1 MWTDSGRGVN
11 VLDFTYSNDGFLPY
25 DSFDY
30 IFNERE
36 MPEFGK
42 VASPYLK
49 PLSTWKFYLANGQ
62 TEIPFGVE
70 NTSFDDS
77 DWPLVN
83 CPSTWQTE
91 GFGLPQNLIYD
102 YPVRLAENAAR
113 KEETISDKYILKSI
127 GDEDD
132 EVGIY
137 RTTVVFKPEDIDRA
151 LYLEAS
157 GISGSFK
164 IFINDK
170 FLCNSHALFTRKR
183 ILISGLVKAGV
194 NQITIMVNRY
204 DRDDDGHIILD
215 MMNFG
220 FSGIFRPIMIVEDSL
235 LELSNLHIKL
245 EYVPSA
251 YISEVA
257 KMDALAVRET
267 VSRVPHGD
275 FMIKV
280 DFSMR
285 NHTNYMIP
293 YSVRISLL
301 EARAE
306 YDPYKLPFVNIKG
319 QSKPVVGVV
328 DALKE
333 TRDST
338 DFIALDVAQWSD
350 CTPVQYDI
358 VFEVMDSEGK
368 VICAKKKR
376 FGFRTTEIVQ
386 DKLNVNDRRVNL
398 MLVKYYEFDPQGGI
412 AVPQDRMRQDIILMK
427 RAGING
433 VIADGMPLSDEFLNL
448 CDQYGM
454 YVIATAADFYMRD
467 YVEACMNHPSVVMW
481 GFQKYNFNPETARR
495 VKNECM
501 LIDDTRPWYCEV
513 LGPVISKGKKV
524 RSQGKITDMKP
535 MPSDAGAVFGP
546 WEDLCLDRKKIFSL
560 NRTGRN
566 LFETIPGRTRF
577 TDDDTLYKWIHHADL
592 VGGKQK
598 ENSCIGQGIVDAER
612 NPHPIYLDI
621 KKQCQTIAIFAS
633 AGDPA
638 NLTMRNSNQFG
649 YTEELDLEWKVL
661 LGGRA
666 IMSGR
671 GVIPEIEPFGSRTL
685 RFPFS
690 TEVFTTPGWAQGKAE
705 FIEMYMNALSK
716 ELVFDITLKLH
727 NDTYYAKAGYEVAF
741 YQDVLTDNIA
751 SPVGKIDTSK
761 SGLGSGEKPKVDET
775 RQLGAGNVPDTGI
788 DSDVALPGSLEDQA
802 LLTEDDGGRVER
814 IENGDQLAK
823 LGDNIIDA
831 DAPVEETIS
840 SVITKNTVSTVSHG
854 LFVGKGNLRI
864 GFSRDPGSLESLEIA
879 GYNFLKGPL
888 APSFYRCPSNI
899 DRTDRSFILARTV
912 FSKESDYE
920 QIQNSIKYIGSE
932 YSTRDGEFTMI
943 SRYKSFA
950 MHGEVILFYEVPQAD
965 TLRVTLEFKPKYDM
979 VRYGIRFPIVRNDC
993 VCSWYGR
1000 GPGESYVDRK
1010 NAARLGVYSAGA
1022 GKIYHPYAR
1031 PAENSSHTDTQI
1043 VKITNGDGDAIEIRR
1058 IGNNPKFDFTVLPYT
1073 PEQMNEFLH
1082 EEQLMHNDFCEF
1094 FCDFASKEIE
1104 RTQDNITSQPV
1115 KKDVKYRETFE
1126 LKLVPRQGLVEET

>member
-1 MWTDSGRGVN
+1 ME
-11 VLDFTYSNDGFLPY
+11 FTYSNDGFLPY
-25 DSFDY
+25 ESFDF
-30 IFNERE
+30 IFNERQ

-49 PLSTWKFYLANGQ
+49 PLTTWKFYLANGQ
-62 TEIPFGVE
+62 SEVPFGVM

-77 DWPLVN
+77 DWALVN

-102 YPVRLAENAAR
+102 YPIRLAENAAR
-113 KEETISDKYILKSI
+113 KEETISDKYVLKST
-127 GDEDD
+127 GNDDD

-137 RTTVVFKPEDIDRA
+137 RTTVVFKPEEIERA
-151 LYLEAS
+151 LYLETS
-157 GISGSFK
+157 GICGSFK
-164 IFINDK
+164 VFINDK
-170 FLCNSHALFTRKR
+170 LLCNSHAILTRKR
-183 ILISGLVKAGV
+183 LLISGLVKAGV
-194 NQITIMVNRY
+194 NQITIIVNRY
-204 DRDDDGHIILD
+204 DRDDEGHIILD

-280 DFSMR
+280 DFAMR

-319 QSKPVVGVV
+319 QSEPVVGVV

-333 TRDST
+333 TRAST
-338 DFIALDVAQWSD
+338 DFVALDVAQWSD

-358 VFEVMDSEGK
+358 IFEVMDSEGK

-454 YVIATAADFYMRD
+454 YVIATSADFYMRD

-481 GFQKYNFNPETARR
+481 GIQKYNYNDEAAQR
-495 VKNECM
+495 VKNECV

-513 LGPVISKGKKV
+513 TRAEKTGAKKM
-524 RSQGKITDMKP
+524 RPQGKISDIKP
-535 MPSDAGAVFGP
+535 LPSDAGAVFGP

-566 LFETIPGRTRF
+566 LFESIPGRTRF

-649 YTEELDLEWKVL
+649 YTEELDLEWKIL

-727 NDTYYAKAGYEVAF
+727 KDTYYAKAGYEVAF

-751 SPVGKIDTSK
+751 SPVGRIKESTGLGDGTK
-761 SGLGSGEKPKVDET
+761 PQADPAMQLGSGMD
-775 RQLGAGNVPDTGI
+775 PDAYS
-788 DSDVALPGSLEDQA
+788 DSEPALPGTIEDQS
-802 LLTEDDGGRVER
+802 LLTEEDGGRIER
-814 IENGDQLAK
+814 IEQSELAK
-823 LGDNIIDA
+823 ITAELDDGA
-831 DAPVEETIS
+831 APVEETIS
-840 SVITKNTVSTVSHG
+840 SVITKNTVSTVPHG
-854 LFVGKGNLRI
+854 LYVGKGNLRI
-864 GFSRDPGSLESLEIA
+864 GFSRDPGSVESLEIA
-879 GYNFLKGPL
+879 GYNFLKGPI

-920 QIQNSIKYIGSE
+920 QIQNSIKFIGSE
-932 YSTRDGEFTMI
+932 YSSRDGEFTMI

-950 MHGEVILFYEVPQAD
+950 MHGEVIVFYEVPRAD
-965 TLRVTLEFKPKYDM
+965 ILRVTLEFKPKYDM
-979 VRYGIRFPIVRNDC
+979 VRYGIRFPIVRDDC

-1058 IGNNPKFDFTVLPYT
+1058 IGHNPKFDFTVLPYT

-1082 EEQLMHNDFCEF
+1082 EEQLMNNDFCEF

-1104 RTQDNITSQPV
+1104 RTQDNITTQPV
-1115 KKDVKYRETFE
+1115 KKDIKYRETFE
-1126 LKLVPRQGLVEET
+1126 LKLVPSQGVIEET

>member
-1 MWTDSGRGVN
+1 
-11 VLDFTYSNDGFLPY
+11 
-25 DSFDY
+25 
-30 IFNERE
+30 

-42 VASPYLK
+42 VASPYMK
-49 PLSTWKFYLANGQ
+49 PLKTWKFYLANGQ
-62 TEIPFGVE
+62 SEVPFGVM
-70 NTSFDDS
+70 NSSFDDS
-77 DWPLVN
+77 DWPLIN

-102 YPVRLAENAAR
+102 YPERVAQDVAR
-113 KEETISDKYILKSI
+113 KEETISDKYVLKSV
-127 GDEDD
+127 GYDDD

-151 LYLEAS
+151 LYLETS
-157 GISGSFK
+157 GICGSFK
-164 IFINDK
+164 VFVNDK
-170 FLCNSHALFTRKR
+170 LLCSSHAVFTRKR
-183 ILISGLVKAGV
+183 LLISGLVRAGV
-194 NQITIMVNRY
+194 NQITIIVNRY

-220 FSGIFRPIMIVEDSL
+220 FSGLFRPIMIVEDSL
-235 LELSNLHIKL
+235 LELSNLHIQL

-257 KMDALAVRET
+257 KMDALATRSS

-280 DFSMR
+280 DFCLR

-319 QSKPVVGVV
+319 QSEPVVGVV

-333 TRDST
+333 TRANT
-338 DFIALDVAQWSD
+338 DFVALNVAQWSD

-386 DKLNVNDRRVNL
+386 DKLNINDRRVNL
-398 MLVKYYEFDPQGGI
+398 NLVKYYEFDPQNGI
-412 AVPQDRMRQDIILMK
+412 AVSLDRMRQDIILMK

-433 VIADGMPLSDEFLNL
+433 VIADGMPLSDDFLNL

-454 YVIATAADFYMRD
+454 YVIATSSVLYMRD
-467 YVEACMNHPSVVMW
+467 YVESAMNHPSVVMW
-481 GFQKYNFNPETARR
+481 GFQKYNFNYELAHRIKR
-495 VKNECM
+495 ECTM
-501 LIDDTRPWYCEV
+501 IDDTRRWYCEAQIASAANKKAKS
-513 LGPVISKGKKV
+513 LERIS
-524 RSQGKITDMKP
+524 DMKP
-535 MPSDAGAVFGP
+535 LPSEAGAVFGP
-546 WEDLCLDRKKIFSL
+546 WEDLCLDRKKIFDL

-577 TDDDTLYKWIHHADL
+577 TDDETPYKWIHHADL

-621 KKQCQTIAIFAS
+621 KKQCQSVVIFAA

-638 NLTMRNSNQFG
+638 TLTMRNSNQFG
-649 YTEELDLEWKVL
+649 YTSELDLEWKIL

-671 GVIPEIEPFGSRTL
+671 GVIPEIEPLGSRTL
-685 RFPFS
+685 KFPFA
-690 TEVFTTPGWAQGKAE
+690 TDVFTTPGWAQGKAE
-705 FIEMYMNALSK
+705 FVEMYMNALSK
-716 ELVFDITLKLH
+716 EVVFDITLKLH

-751 SPVGKIDTSK
+751 SPVGDMPSDSLGLGDGEKPEAK
-761 SGLGSGEKPKVDET
+761 APMQLGSGMKDPENT
-775 RQLGAGNVPDTGI
+775 LMDTGV
-788 DSDVALPGSLEDQA
+788 DSDQA
-802 LLTEDDGGRVER
+802 LLTEDDNGRVER
-814 IENGDQLAK
+814 MSESSGLAGYEK
-823 LGDNIIDA
+823 GFDD
-831 DAPVEETIS
+831 DSAPLDEKITD
-840 SVITKNTVSTVSHG
+840 VITHNAVYTVPHG
-854 LFVGKGNLRI
+854 LYVGKGDLKI
-864 GFSRDPGSLESLEIA
+864 GFGRNPGSLESLEIA

-888 APSFYRCPSNI
+888 VPSFYRCPSNI

-920 QIQNSIKYIGSE
+920 HIQESIRYIGSE
-932 YSTRDGEFTMI
+932 YGSRDGEFTMI

-950 MHGEVILFYEVPQAD
+950 MHGEVILFYEVPRAD
-965 TLRVTLEFKPKYDM
+965 TVRVTLEFKPKYDM
-979 VRYGIRFPIVRNDC
+979 VRYGIRFPIVRDDC

-1031 PAENSSHTDTQI
+1031 PAENSSHTDTQV
-1043 VKITNGDGDAIEIRR
+1043 VKLTNGDGDSIEIRR
-1058 IGNNPKFDFTVLPYT
+1058 IGYNPKFDFTVLPYT

-1082 EEQLMHNDFCEF
+1082 EEQLMNNDFCEF

-1104 RTQDNITSQPV
+1104 RTKDNITSQPV
-1115 KKDVKYRETFE
+1115 KKDVKYKETFE
-1126 LKLVPRQGLVEET
+1126 IRLVPGANYVGEA

>member
-1 MWTDSGRGVN
+1 ME
-11 VLDFTYSNDGFLPY
+11 FTYSNDGFLPY
-25 DSFDY
+25 SSFDY
-30 IFNERE
+30 IFGERE

-42 VASPYLK
+42 VASPYMK
-49 PLSTWKFYLANGQ
+49 PLKTWKFYLANGQ
-62 TEIPFGVE
+62 SEVPFGVM
-70 NTSFDDS
+70 NSSFDDS
-77 DWPLVN
+77 DWPLIN

-102 YPVRLAENAAR
+102 YPERVAQDVAR
-113 KEETISDKYILKSI
+113 KEETISDKYVLKSV
-127 GDEDD
+127 GYDDD

-151 LYLEAS
+151 LYLETS
-157 GISGSFK
+157 GICGSFK
-164 IFINDK
+164 VFVNDK
-170 FLCNSHALFTRKR
+170 LLCSSHAVFTRKR
-183 ILISGLVKAGV
+183 LLISGLVRAGV
-194 NQITIMVNRY
+194 NQITIIVNRY

-220 FSGIFRPIMIVEDSL
+220 FSGLFRPIMIVEDSL
-235 LELSNLHIKL
+235 LELSNLHIQL

-257 KMDALAVRET
+257 KMDALATRSS

-280 DFSMR
+280 DFGLR

-319 QSKPVVGVV
+319 QSEPVVGVV

-333 TRDST
+333 TRANT
-338 DFIALDVAQWSD
+338 DFVALDVAQWSD

-386 DKLNVNDRRVNL
+386 DKLNINDRRVNL
-398 MLVKYYEFDPQGGI
+398 NLVKYYEFDPQNGI
-412 AVPQDRMRQDIILMK
+412 AVSLDRMRQDIILMK

-433 VIADGMPLSDEFLNL
+433 VIADGMPLSDDFLNL

-454 YVIATAADFYMRD
+454 YVIATSSVLYMRD
-467 YVEACMNHPSVVMW
+467 YVESAMNHPSVVMW
-481 GFQKYNFNPETARR
+481 GFQKYNFNYELAHRIKR
-495 VKNECM
+495 ECTM
-501 LIDDTRPWYCEV
+501 IDDTRRWYCEAQIASAANKKAKP
-513 LGPVISKGKKV
+513 LERIS
-524 RSQGKITDMKP
+524 DMKP
-535 MPSDAGAVFGP
+535 LPSEAGAVFGP
-546 WEDLCLDRKKIFSL
+546 WEDLCLDRKKIFDL

-577 TDDDTLYKWIHHADL
+577 TDDETPYKWIHHADL

-621 KKQCQTIAIFAS
+621 KKQCQSVVIFAA

-638 NLTMRNSNQFG
+638 TLTMRNSNQFG
-649 YTEELDLEWKVL
+649 YTSELDLEWKIL

-685 RFPFS
+685 KFPFA
-690 TEVFTTPGWAQGKAE
+690 TDVFTTPGWAQGKAE
-705 FIEMYMNALSK
+705 FVEMYMNALSK

-727 NDTYYAKAGYEVAF
+727 KDTYYAKAGYEVAF

-751 SPVGKIDTSK
+751 SPVGDMPSDSLGLGDGEKPEAK
-761 SGLGSGEKPKVDET
+761 APMQLGSGMKDPENT
-775 RQLGAGNVPDTGI
+775 LMDTGV
-788 DSDVALPGSLEDQA
+788 DSDQA
-802 LLTEDDGGRVER
+802 LLTEDDNGRVER
-814 IENGDQLAK
+814 MSSNSGLA
-823 LGDNIIDA
+823 GYDEHFDEGS
-831 DAPVEETIS
+831 APLDEKITD
-840 SVITKNTVSTVSHG
+840 VITHNAVYTVPHG
-854 LFVGKGNLRI
+854 LYVGKGDLKI
-864 GFSRDPGSLESLEIA
+864 GFGRNPGSLESLEIA

-888 APSFYRCPSNI
+888 VPSFYRCPSNI

-920 QIQNSIKYIGSE
+920 HIQESIKYIGSE
-932 YSTRDGEFTMI
+932 YGSRDGEFTMI

-950 MHGEVILFYEVPQAD
+950 MHGEVILFYEVPRAD
-965 TLRVTLEFKPKYDM
+965 TVRVTLEFKPKYDM
-979 VRYGIRFPIVRNDC
+979 VRYGIRFPIVRDDC

-1031 PAENSSHTDTQI
+1031 PAENSSHTDTQV
-1043 VKITNGDGDAIEIRR
+1043 VKLTNGDGDSIEIRR
-1058 IGNNPKFDFTVLPYT
+1058 IGYNPKFDFTVLPYT

-1082 EEQLMHNDFCEF
+1082 EEQLMNNDFCEF
-1094 FCDFASKEIE
+1094 FCDFAS
-1104 RTQDNITSQPV
+1104 
-1115 KKDVKYRETFE
+1115 
-1126 LKLVPRQGLVEET
+1126 

>member
-1 MWTDSGRGVN
+1 
-11 VLDFTYSNDGFLPY
+11 
-25 DSFDY
+25 
-30 IFNERE
+30 

-42 VASPYLK
+42 VASPYMK
-49 PLSTWKFYLANGQ
+49 PLKTWKFYLANGQ
-62 TEIPFGVE
+62 SEVPFGVM
-70 NTSFDDS
+70 NSSFDDS
-77 DWPLVN
+77 DWTLIN

-102 YPVRLAENAAR
+102 YPERVAQDVAR
-113 KEETISDKYILKSI
+113 KEETISDKYVLKSV
-127 GDEDD
+127 GYDDD

-151 LYLEAS
+151 LYLETS
-157 GISGSFK
+157 GICGSFK
-164 IFINDK
+164 VFVNDK
-170 FLCNSHALFTRKR
+170 LLCSSHAVFTRKR
-183 ILISGLVKAGV
+183 LLISGLVRAGV
-194 NQITIMVNRY
+194 NQITIIVNRY

-220 FSGIFRPIMIVEDSL
+220 FSGLFRPIMIVEDSL
-235 LELSNLHIKL
+235 LELSNLHIQL

-257 KMDALAVRET
+257 KMDALATRSS

-280 DFSMR
+280 DFCLR

-319 QSKPVVGVV
+319 QSEPVVGVV

-333 TRDST
+333 TRANT
-338 DFIALDVAQWSD
+338 DFVALNVAQWSD

-386 DKLNVNDRRVNL
+386 DKLNINDRRVNL
-398 MLVKYYEFDPQGGI
+398 NLVKYYEFDPQNGI
-412 AVPQDRMRQDIILMK
+412 AVSLDRMRQDIILMK

-433 VIADGMPLSDEFLNL
+433 VIADGMPLSDDFLNL

-454 YVIATAADFYMRD
+454 YVIATSSVLYMRD
-467 YVEACMNHPSVVMW
+467 YVESAMNHPSVVMW
-481 GFQKYNFNPETARR
+481 GFQKYNFNYELAHRIKR
-495 VKNECM
+495 ECTM
-501 LIDDTRPWYCEV
+501 IDDTRRWYCEAQIASSSNKKAKP
-513 LGPVISKGKKV
+513 LERIS
-524 RSQGKITDMKP
+524 DMKP
-535 MPSDAGAVFGP
+535 LPSEAGAVFGP
-546 WEDLCLDRKKIFSL
+546 WEDLCLDRKKIFDL

-577 TDDDTLYKWIHHADL
+577 TDDDTPYKWIHHADL

-621 KKQCQTIAIFAS
+621 KKQCQSVVIFAA

-638 NLTMRNSNQFG
+638 TLTMRNSNQFG
-649 YTEELDLEWKVL
+649 YTSELDLEWKIL

-671 GVIPEIEPFGSRTL
+671 GVIPEIEPLGSRTL
-685 RFPFS
+685 KFPFA
-690 TEVFTTPGWAQGKAE
+690 TDVFTTPGWAQGKAE
-705 FIEMYMNALSK
+705 FVEMYMNALSK

-751 SPVGKIDTSK
+751 SPVGDMPSDSLGLGDGEKPEAK
-761 SGLGSGEKPKVDET
+761 APMQLGSGMKDPENT
-775 RQLGAGNVPDTGI
+775 LMDTGV
-788 DSDVALPGSLEDQA
+788 DSDQA
-802 LLTEDDGGRVER
+802 LLTEDDNGRVER
-814 IENGDQLAK
+814 MSSNSGLAGYEK
-823 LGDNIIDA
+823 GFDDGS
-831 DAPVEETIS
+831 APLDEKITD
-840 SVITKNTVSTVSHG
+840 VITHNAVYTVPHG
-854 LFVGKGNLRI
+854 LYVGKGDLKI
-864 GFSRDPGSLESLEIA
+864 GFGRNPGSLESLEIA

-888 APSFYRCPSNI
+888 VPSFYRCPSNI

-920 QIQNSIKYIGSE
+920 HIQESIRYIGSE
-932 YSTRDGEFTMI
+932 YGSRDGEFTMI

-950 MHGEVILFYEVPQAD
+950 MHGEVILFYEVPRSD
-965 TLRVTLEFKPKYDM
+965 TVRVTLEFKPKYDM
-979 VRYGIRFPIVRNDC
+979 VRYGIRFPIVRDDC

-1031 PAENSSHTDTQI
+1031 PAENSSHTDTQV
-1043 VKITNGDGDAIEIRR
+1043 VKLTNGDGDSIEIRR
-1058 IGNNPKFDFTVLPYT
+1058 IGYNPKFDFTVLPYT

-1082 EEQLMHNDFCEF
+1082 EEQLMNNDFCEF

-1104 RTQDNITSQPV
+1104 RTKDNITSQPV
-1115 KKDVKYRETFE
+1115 KKDVKYKETFE
-1126 LKLVPRQGLVEET
+1126 IRLVPGAKYVGEA

>member
-1 MWTDSGRGVN
+1 ME
-11 VLDFTYSNDGFLPY
+11 FTYSNDGFLPY
-25 DSFDY
+25 SSFDY
-30 IFNERE
+30 IFGERE

-42 VASPYLK
+42 VASPYMK
-49 PLSTWKFYLANGQ
+49 PLKTWKFYLANGQ
-62 TEIPFGVE
+62 SEVPFGVM
-70 NTSFDDS
+70 NSSFDDS
-77 DWPLVN
+77 DWTLIN

-102 YPVRLAENAAR
+102 YPERVAQDVAR
-113 KEETISDKYILKSI
+113 KEETISDKYVLKSV
-127 GDEDD
+127 GYDDD

-151 LYLEAS
+151 LYLETS
-157 GISGSFK
+157 GICGSFK
-164 IFINDK
+164 VFVNDK
-170 FLCNSHALFTRKR
+170 LLCSSHAVFTRKR
-183 ILISGLVKAGV
+183 LLISGLVRAGV
-194 NQITIMVNRY
+194 NQITIIVNRY

-220 FSGIFRPIMIVEDSL
+220 FSGLFRPIMIVEDSL
-235 LELSNLHIKL
+235 LELSNLHIQL

-257 KMDALAVRET
+257 KMDALATRSS

-280 DFSMR
+280 DFCLR

-319 QSKPVVGVV
+319 QSEPVVGVV

-333 TRDST
+333 TRANT
-338 DFIALDVAQWSD
+338 DFVALNVAQWSD

-386 DKLNVNDRRVNL
+386 DKLNINDRRVNL
-398 MLVKYYEFDPQGGI
+398 NLVKYYEFDPQNGI
-412 AVPQDRMRQDIILMK
+412 AVSLDRMRQDIILMK

-433 VIADGMPLSDEFLNL
+433 VIADGMPLSDDFLNL

-454 YVIATAADFYMRD
+454 YVIATSSVLYMRD
-467 YVEACMNHPSVVMW
+467 YVESAMNHPSVVMW
-481 GFQKYNFNPETARR
+481 GFQKYNFNYELAHRIKR
-495 VKNECM
+495 ECTM
-501 LIDDTRPWYCEV
+501 IDDTRRWYCEAQIASSSNKKAKP
-513 LGPVISKGKKV
+513 LERIS
-524 RSQGKITDMKP
+524 DMKP
-535 MPSDAGAVFGP
+535 LPSEAGAVFGP
-546 WEDLCLDRKKIFSL
+546 WEDLCLDRKKIFDL

-577 TDDDTLYKWIHHADL
+577 TDDDTPYKWIHHADL

-621 KKQCQTIAIFAS
+621 KKQCQSVVIFAA

-638 NLTMRNSNQFG
+638 TLTMRNSNQFG
-649 YTEELDLEWKVL
+649 YTSELDLEWKIL

-671 GVIPEIEPFGSRTL
+671 GVIPEIEPLGSRTL
-685 RFPFS
+685 KFPFA
-690 TEVFTTPGWAQGKAE
+690 TDVFTTPGWAQGKAE
-705 FIEMYMNALSK
+705 FVEMYMNALSK

-751 SPVGKIDTSK
+751 SPVGDMPSDSLGLGDGEKPEAK
-761 SGLGSGEKPKVDET
+761 APMQLGSGMKDPENT
-775 RQLGAGNVPDTGI
+775 LMDTGV
-788 DSDVALPGSLEDQA
+788 DSDQA
-802 LLTEDDGGRVER
+802 LLTEDDNGRVER
-814 IENGDQLAK
+814 MSSNSGLAGYEK
-823 LGDNIIDA
+823 GFDDGS
-831 DAPVEETIS
+831 APLDEKITD
-840 SVITKNTVSTVSHG
+840 VITHNAVYTVPHG
-854 LFVGKGNLRI
+854 LYVGKGDLKI
-864 GFSRDPGSLESLEIA
+864 GFGRNPGSLESLEIA

-888 APSFYRCPSNI
+888 VPSFYRCPSNI

-920 QIQNSIKYIGSE
+920 HIQESIRYIGSE
-932 YSTRDGEFTMI
+932 YGSRDGEFTMI

-950 MHGEVILFYEVPQAD
+950 MHGEVILFYEVPRSD
-965 TLRVTLEFKPKYDM
+965 TVRVTLEFKPKYDM
-979 VRYGIRFPIVRNDC
+979 VRYGIRFPIVRDDC

-1031 PAENSSHTDTQI
+1031 PAENSSHTDTQV
-1043 VKITNGDGDAIEIRR
+1043 VKLTNGDGDSIEIRR
-1058 IGNNPKFDFTVLPYT
+1058 IGYNPKFDFTVLPYT

-1082 EEQLMHNDFCEF
+1082 EEQLMNNDFCEF

-1104 RTQDNITSQPV
+1104 RTKDNITSQPV
-1115 KKDVKYRETFE
+1115 KKDVKYKETFE
-1126 LKLVPRQGLVEET
+1126 IRLVPGAKYVGEA

>member
-1 MWTDSGRGVN
+1 
-11 VLDFTYSNDGFLPY
+11 
-25 DSFDY
+25 
-30 IFNERE
+30 

-42 VASPYLK
+42 VASPYMK
-49 PLSTWKFYLANGQ
+49 PLKTWKFYLANGQ
-62 TEIPFGVE
+62 SEVPFGVM

-77 DWPLVN
+77 DWALVN

-102 YPVRLAENAAR
+102 YPERLAQDVAR
-113 KEETISDKYILKSI
+113 KEESISDKYILKST
-127 GDEDD
+127 GCDDD

-151 LYLEAS
+151 LYLETS
-157 GISGSFK
+157 GICGSFK
-164 IFINDK
+164 VFVNDK
-170 FLCNSHALFTRKR
+170 LLCNSHAIFTRKR
-183 ILISGLVKAGV
+183 LLISGLVKAGV
-194 NQITIMVNRY
+194 NQITIIVNRY

-235 LELSNLHIKL
+235 LELSNLHIQL

-257 KMDALAVRET
+257 KMDALATRSS

-280 DFSMR
+280 DFAMR

-319 QSKPVVGVV
+319 QSEPVVGVV

-333 TRDST
+333 TRAST
-338 DFIALDVAQWSD
+338 DFVALDVAQWSD

-368 VICAKKKR
+368 AICAKKKR

-386 DKLNVNDRRVNL
+386 DKLNINDRRVNL
-398 MLVKYYEFDPQGGI
+398 NLVKYYEFDPQNGI
-412 AVPQDRMRQDIILMK
+412 AVSLDRMRQDIILMK

-454 YVIATAADFYMRD
+454 YVIATSSVAYMRD
-467 YVEACMNHPSVVMW
+467 YVEAAMNHPSVVMW
-481 GFQKYNFNPETARR
+481 GFQKYNFDYELANR
-495 VKNECM
+495 VKHECIR
-501 LIDDTRPWYCEV
+501 IDDTRRWYCEAQI
-513 LGPVISKGKKV
+513 GTATGKKAKPLE
-524 RSQGKITDMKP
+524 RISDMKP
-535 MPSDAGAVFGP
+535 LPSEAGAVFGP
-546 WEDLCLDRKKIFSL
+546 WEDLCLDRKKIFDL

-577 TDDDTLYKWIHHADL
+577 TDDETPYKWIHHADL

-621 KKQCQTIAIFAS
+621 KKQCQSIVIFSA

-638 NLTMRNSNQFG
+638 TLTMRNSNQFG
-649 YTEELDLEWKVL
+649 YTSELDLEWKIL

-685 RFPFS
+685 KFPFA
-690 TEVFTTPGWAQGKAE
+690 TDIFTTPGWAQGKAE

-727 NDTYYAKAGYEVAF
+727 KDTYYAKAGYEVAF

-751 SPVGKIDTSK
+751 SPVGDVPSDSLGLGNGEKPEAEAPMQ
-761 SGLGSGEKPKVDET
+761 LGSGMKEP
-775 RQLGAGNVPDTGI
+775 GNAIMDTGI
-788 DSDVALPGSLEDQA
+788 DSDQA
-802 LLTEDDGGRVER
+802 LLTENDDGRVER
-814 IENGDQLAK
+814 MSDNSGLTGYNDSFDNGS
-823 LGDNIIDA
+823 
-831 DAPVEETIS
+831 APLDERIS
-840 SVITKNTVSTVSHG
+840 DVITHNAVFTVPHG
-854 LFVGKGNLRI
+854 LYVGKGDLKI
-864 GFSRDPGSLESLEIA
+864 GFSRNPGSLESLEIG

-888 APSFYRCPSNI
+888 VPSFYRCPSNI

-920 QIQNSIKYIGSE
+920 HIQESIKYIGSE
-932 YSTRDGEFTMI
+932 YGSRDGEFTMI

-950 MHGEVILFYEVPQAD
+950 MHGEVIVFYEVPKAD
-965 TLRVTLEFKPKYDM
+965 TVRITLEFKPKYDM
-979 VRYGIRFPIVRNDC
+979 VRYGIRFPIVKDDC

-1031 PAENSSHTDTQI
+1031 PAENSSHTDTQV
-1043 VKITNGDGDAIEIRR
+1043 VKLTNGDGDSIEIRR
-1058 IGNNPKFDFTVLPYT
+1058 IGYNPKFDFTVLPYT

-1082 EEQLMHNDFCEF
+1082 EEQLMNNDFCEF

-1104 RTQDNITSQPV
+1104 RTKDNITSQPV
-1115 KKDVKYRETFE
+1115 KKDVKYKETFE
-1126 LKLVPRQGLVEET
+1126 IRLVPGQNYVGEA

>member
-1 MWTDSGRGVN
+1 
-11 VLDFTYSNDGFLPY
+11 
-25 DSFDY
+25 
-30 IFNERE
+30 

-42 VASPYLK
+42 VASPYMK
-49 PLSTWKFYLANGQ
+49 PLKTWKFYLANGQ
-62 TEIPFGVE
+62 SEVPFGVE

-77 DWPLVN
+77 DWALVN

-102 YPVRLAENAAR
+102 YPERVAQDVAR
-113 KEETISDKYILKSI
+113 KEESISDKYVLKSV
-127 GDEDD
+127 GYDDD

-137 RTTVVFKPEDIDRA
+137 RTTVVFTPEDIDRA
-151 LYLEAS
+151 LYLETS
-157 GISGSFK
+157 GICGSFK
-164 IFINDK
+164 VFVNDK
-170 FLCNSHALFTRKR
+170 LLCTSHAVFTRKR
-183 ILISGLVKAGV
+183 LLISGLVRAGV
-194 NQITIMVNRY
+194 NQITIIVNRY

-220 FSGIFRPIMIVEDSL
+220 FSGLFRPIMIVEDSL
-235 LELSNLHIKL
+235 LELSNLHIQL

-257 KMDALAVRET
+257 KMDALATRSS

-275 FMIKV
+275 FMLKV
-280 DFSMR
+280 DFGMR

-319 QSKPVVGVV
+319 QSEPVVGVV

-333 TRDST
+333 TRAST
-338 DFIALDVAQWSD
+338 DFVALDVAQWSD

-386 DKLNVNDRRVNL
+386 DKLNINDRRVNL
-398 MLVKYYEFDPQGGI
+398 NLVKYYEFDPQNGI
-412 AVPQDRMRQDIILMK
+412 AVSLDRMRQDIILMK

-433 VIADGMPLSDEFLNL
+433 VIADGMPLSDDFLNL

-454 YVIATAADFYMRD
+454 YVIATSSVLYMRD
-467 YVEACMNHPSVVMW
+467 YVEAVMNHPSVVMW
-481 GFQKYNFNPETARR
+481 GFQKYNFNYELAHRIKR
-495 VKNECM
+495 ECNM
-501 LIDDTRPWYCEV
+501 IDDTRRWYCEAQIASAANKKAKP
-513 LGPVISKGKKV
+513 LDRIS
-524 RSQGKITDMKP
+524 DMKP
-535 MPSDAGAVFGP
+535 LPSEAGAVFGP
-546 WEDLCLDRKKIFSL
+546 WEDLCLDRKKIFGL

-566 LFETIPGRTRF
+566 LFESIPGRTRF
-577 TDDDTLYKWIHHADL
+577 TDDETPYKWIHHADL

-621 KKQCQTIAIFAS
+621 KKQCQSVVIFAA

-638 NLTMRNSNQFG
+638 TLTMRNSNQFG
-649 YTEELDLEWKVL
+649 YTPELDLEWKIL

-685 RFPFS
+685 KFPFA
-690 TEVFTTPGWAQGKAE
+690 TDVFTTPGWAQGKAE

-727 NDTYYAKAGYEVAF
+727 KDTYYAKAGYEVAF
-741 YQDVLTDNIA
+741 YQDVLSDNIA
-751 SPVGKIDTSK
+751 SPVGDEPSD
-761 SGLGSGEKPKVDET
+761 SMGLGSGEKPAAEAPM
-775 RQLGAGNVPDTGI
+775 QLGSGVKDPENALMDTGV
-788 DSDVALPGSLEDQA
+788 DSDQA
-802 LLTEDDGGRVER
+802 LLTEDDNGRVER
-814 IENGDQLAK
+814 MSESSGLA
-823 LGDNIIDA
+823 GYDESYDGS
-831 DAPVEETIS
+831 APLDEKITD
-840 SVITKNTVSTVSHG
+840 VITHNAVYTVPHG
-854 LFVGKGNLRI
+854 LYVGKGDLKI
-864 GFSRDPGSLESLEIA
+864 GFGRNPGSLESLESA

-888 APSFYRCPSNI
+888 VPSFYRCPSNI

-920 QIQNSIKYIGSE
+920 HIQESIKYIGSE
-932 YSTRDGEFTMI
+932 YGSRDGEFTMI

-950 MHGEVILFYEVPQAD
+950 MHGEVILFYEVPRAD
-965 TLRVTLEFKPKYDM
+965 TVRVTLEFKPKYDM
-979 VRYGIRFPIVRNDC
+979 VRYGIRFPIVRDDC

-1031 PAENSSHTDTQI
+1031 PAENSSHTDTQV
-1043 VKITNGDGDAIEIRR
+1043 VKLTNGDGDSIEIRR
-1058 IGNNPKFDFTVLPYT
+1058 IGYNPKFDFTVLPYT

-1082 EEQLMHNDFCEF
+1082 EEQLMNNDFCEF

-1104 RTQDNITSQPV
+1104 RTRDNITSQPV
-1115 KKDVKYRETFE
+1115 KKDVKYKETFE
-1126 LKLVPRQGLVEET
+1126 IRLVPGQNYVGEA

>member
-1 MWTDSGRGVN
+1 ME
-11 VLDFTYSNDGFLPY
+11 FTYSNDGFLPY
-25 DSFDY
+25 ESFDF

-49 PLSTWKFYLANGQ
+49 PLTTWKFFLANGQ
-62 TEIPFGVE
+62 NEVPFGVM

-77 DWPLVN
+77 EWALVN

-102 YPVRLAENAAR
+102 YPIRLAENAAR
-113 KEETISDKYILKSI
+113 REESISDKYIMKST
-127 GDEDD
+127 GNDDD

-137 RTTVVFKPEDIDRA
+137 RTTVVFTPQEIERA
-151 LYLEAS
+151 LYLETS
-157 GISGSFK
+157 GICGSFK
-164 IFINDK
+164 VFINDK
-170 FLCNSHALFTRKR
+170 LLCNSHALFTRKR
-183 ILISGLVKAGV
+183 LLISGLVKAGV
-194 NQITIMVNRY
+194 NQITIIVNRY
-204 DRDDDGHIILD
+204 DRDDEGHVILD

-257 KMDALAVRET
+257 KMDALAVRES

-319 QSKPVVGVV
+319 QSEPVVGVV

-333 TRDST
+333 TRAST
-338 DFIALDVAQWSD
+338 DFVALDVAQWSD

-358 VFEVMDSEGK
+358 IFEVMDSEGK

-454 YVIATAADFYMRD
+454 YVIATSADFYMRD

-481 GFQKYNFNPETARR
+481 GIQKYNYNDEAAQRI
-495 VKNECM
+495 KNECV

-513 LGPVISKGKKV
+513 TRAEKTGAKKM
-524 RSQGKITDMKP
+524 RPQGKISDMRP
-535 MPSDAGAVFGP
+535 LPSDAGAVFGP

-566 LFETIPGRTRF
+566 LFESIPGRTRF

-649 YTEELDLEWKVL
+649 YTEELDLEWKIL

-727 NDTYYAKAGYEVAF
+727 KDTYYAKAGYEVAF

-751 SPVGKIDTSK
+751 SPVGRIKDST
-761 SGLGSGEKPKVDET
+761 GLGDGTKPKVDPAM
-775 RQLGAGNVPDTGI
+775 QLGSGMNPDAE
-788 DSDVALPGSLEDQA
+788 DEAEPALPGSIDDQA
-802 LLTEDDGGRVER
+802 LLTEEDGGRVER
-814 IENGDQLAK
+814 IEQSELAK
-823 LGDNIIDA
+823 INADLVGG
-831 DAPVEETIS
+831 DAPEEETIS

-920 QIQNSIKYIGSE
+920 QIQSSIKYIGSE
-932 YSTRDGEFTMI
+932 YSSRDGEFTMI

-965 TLRVTLEFKPKYDM
+965 ILRVTLDFKPKYDM
-979 VRYGIRFPIVRNDC
+979 VRYGIRFPIVRDDC

-1058 IGNNPKFDFTVLPYT
+1058 IGHNPKFDFTVLPYT

-1082 EEQLMHNDFCEF
+1082 EEQLMNNDFCEF

-1104 RTQDNITSQPV
+1104 RTQDNITTQPV
-1115 KKDVKYRETFE
+1115 KKDVRYRETFE
-1126 LKLVPRQGLVEET
+1126 LRLVPKQGVIEET

>member
-1 MWTDSGRGVN
+1 ME
-11 VLDFTYSNDGFLPY
+11 FTYSNDGFLPY
-25 DSFDY
+25 SSFDY
-30 IFNERE
+30 IFSERQ

-42 VASPYLK
+42 VASPFVK
-49 PLSTWKFYLANGQ
+49 PLKTWKFYLANGQ
-62 TEIPFGVE
+62 SEIPFGVM
-70 NTSFDDS
+70 NSSFDDS

-102 YPVRLAENAAR
+102 YPERLAQDVAR
-113 KEETISDKYILKSI
+113 KEETISDKYVLKSV
-127 GDEDD
+127 GNDDD

-137 RTTVVFKPEDIDRA
+137 RTTVVFNPSDIDRA
-151 LYLEAS
+151 LYLETS
-157 GISGSFK
+157 GICGSFK
-164 IFINDK
+164 VFINDK
-170 FLCNSHALFTRKR
+170 LLCNSHAVFTRKR
-183 ILISGLVKAGV
+183 LLISGLVRAGV
-194 NQITIMVNRY
+194 NQITIIVNRY

-235 LELSNLHIKL
+235 LELSNLHLQL

-257 KMDALAVRET
+257 KMGQIATRSS

-280 DFSMR
+280 DFAMR

-319 QSKPVVGVV
+319 QSEPVVGVV

-333 TRDST
+333 TRAST
-338 DFIALDVAQWSD
+338 DFVAIDVAQWSD

-386 DKLNVNDRRVNL
+386 DKLNINDRRVNL
-398 MLVKYYEFDPQGGI
+398 MLVKYYEFDPQNGI
-412 AVPQDRMRQDIILMK
+412 AVSLDRMRQDIILMK

-454 YVIATAADFYMRD
+454 YVIATSADFYMRD
-467 YVEACMNHPSVVMW
+467 YVESAMNHPSVVMW
-481 GFQKYNFNPETARR
+481 GFQKYHFNYELAHR
-495 VKNECM
+495 VKHEC
-501 LIDDTRPWYCEV
+501 LRIDNTRPWYCEAV
-513 LGPVISKGKKV
+513 IASASNKKAKPVDRISD
-524 RSQGKITDMKP
+524 IKP
-535 MPSDAGAVFGP
+535 LPSEAGAVFGP
-546 WEDLCLDRKKIFSL
+546 WEDLCLDRKKIFDL

-577 TDDDTLYKWIHHADL
+577 TDDDTPYKWIHHADL

-621 KKQCQTIAIFAS
+621 KKQCQSIAIFAT

-638 NLTMRNSNQFG
+638 TLTMRNSNQFG
-649 YTEELDLEWKVL
+649 YTDELDLEWKIL

-671 GVIPEIEPFGSRTL
+671 GMIPEIEPFGSRTL
-685 RFPFS
+685 KFPFA

-716 ELVFDITLKLH
+716 EVVFDITLKLH
-727 NDTYYAKAGYEVAF
+727 KDTYYAKAGYEVAF

-751 SPVGKIDTSK
+751 SPVAEPADLAM
-761 SGLGSGEKPKVDET
+761 GLGSGEKAPSNEPAM
-775 RQLGAGNVPDTGI
+775 QLGSGKKEPDNALVDTGV
-788 DSDVALPGSLEDQA
+788 DLDQA
-802 LLTEDDGGRVER
+802 LLTEEDSGRVER
-814 IENGDQLAK
+814 MN
-823 LGDNIIDA
+823 DNKELTGFTERFDSS
-831 DAPVEETIS
+831 DAPMDEKLVD
-840 SVITKNTVSTVSHG
+840 VITHNAVYTVPHG
-854 LFVGKGNLRI
+854 LYVGKGDLKI
-864 GFSRDPGSLESLEIA
+864 GFGRNPGSLESLEIA

-888 APSFYRCPSNI
+888 VPSFYRCPSNI
-899 DRTDRSFILARTV
+899 DRTDRSFVLARTV

-920 QIQNSIKYIGSE
+920 HIQESIKFVGSE
-932 YSTRDGEFTMI
+932 YGSRDGEFTMI

-950 MHGEVILFYEVPQAD
+950 MHGEVIVFYEVPRAD
-965 TLRVTLEFKPKYDM
+965 TLRVTLDFKPKYDM
-979 VRYGIRFPIVRNDC
+979 VRYGIRFPIVKDDC

-1031 PAENSSHTDTQI
+1031 PAENSSHTDTQV
-1043 VKITNGDGDAIEIRR
+1043 VKITNGDGDSIEIRR
-1058 IGNNPKFDFTVLPYT
+1058 IGYNPKFDFTVLPYT

-1082 EEQLMHNDFCEF
+1082 EEQLMNNDFCEF
-1094 FCDFASKEIE
+1094 FCDFAAKEIE
-1104 RTQDNITSQPV
+1104 RTKDNITSQPV

-1126 LKLVPRQGLVEET
+1126 IRLVPGQRVIGEA

>member
-1 MWTDSGRGVN
+1 
-11 VLDFTYSNDGFLPY
+11 
-25 DSFDY
+25 
-30 IFNERE
+30 

-42 VASPYLK
+42 VASPFVK
-49 PLSTWKFYLANGQ
+49 PLKTWKFYLANGQ
-62 TEIPFGVE
+62 SEIPFGVM
-70 NTSFDDS
+70 NSSFDDS

-102 YPVRLAENAAR
+102 YPERLAQDVER
-113 KEETISDKYILKSI
+113 KEETISDKYVLKSV
-127 GDEDD
+127 GNDDD
-132 EVGIY
+132 EVGVY
-137 RTTVVFKPEDIDRA
+137 RTTVVFNPSDIDRA
-151 LYLEAS
+151 LYLETS
-157 GISGSFK
+157 GICGSFK
-164 IFINDK
+164 VFINDK
-170 FLCNSHALFTRKR
+170 LLCNSHAVFTRKR
-183 ILISGLVKAGV
+183 LLISGLVRAGV
-194 NQITIMVNRY
+194 NQITIIVNRY

-235 LELSNLHIKL
+235 LELSNLHLQL

-257 KMDALAVRET
+257 KMGQIATRSS

-280 DFSMR
+280 DFAMR

-319 QSKPVVGVV
+319 QSEPVVGVV

-333 TRDST
+333 TRAST
-338 DFIALDVAQWSD
+338 DFVAIDVAQWSD

-386 DKLNVNDRRVNL
+386 DKLNINDRRVNL
-398 MLVKYYEFDPQGGI
+398 MLVKYYEFDPQNGI
-412 AVPQDRMRQDIILMK
+412 AVSLDRMRQDIILMK

-433 VIADGMPLSDEFLNL
+433 VIADGVPLSDEFLNL

-454 YVIATAADFYMRD
+454 YVIATSADFYMRD
-467 YVEACMNHPSVVMW
+467 YVESAMNHPSVVMW
-481 GFQKYNFNPETARR
+481 GFQKYHFNYELAHR
-495 VKNECM
+495 VKHEC
-501 LIDDTRPWYCEV
+501 LRIDNTRPWYCEAV
-513 LGPVISKGKKV
+513 IASAANKKAKPVDRISD
-524 RSQGKITDMKP
+524 IKP
-535 MPSDAGAVFGP
+535 LPSEAGAVFGP
-546 WEDLCLDRKKIFSL
+546 WEDLCLDRKKIFDL

-577 TDDDTLYKWIHHADL
+577 TDDDTPYKWIHHADL

-621 KKQCQTIAIFAS
+621 KKQCQSIAIFAT

-638 NLTMRNSNQFG
+638 TLTMRNSNQFG
-649 YTEELDLEWKVL
+649 YTDELDLEWKIL

-671 GVIPEIEPFGSRTL
+671 GMIPEIEPFGSRTL
-685 RFPFS
+685 KFPFA

-716 ELVFDITLKLH
+716 EVVFDITLKLH
-727 NDTYYAKAGYEVAF
+727 KDTYYAKAGYEVAF

-751 SPVGKIDTSK
+751 SPVAEPADLAM
-761 SGLGSGEKPKVDET
+761 GLGSGEKVPANEPAM
-775 RQLGAGNVPDTGI
+775 QLGSGKKDPDSALLDTGV
-788 DSDVALPGSLEDQA
+788 DLDQA
-802 LLTEDDGGRVER
+802 LLTEEDSGRVER
-814 IENGDQLAK
+814 MT
-823 LGDNIIDA
+823 DNKELTGFTERFDSS
-831 DAPVEETIS
+831 DAPMDEKLVD
-840 SVITKNTVSTVSHG
+840 VITHNAVYTVPHG
-854 LFVGKGNLRI
+854 LYVGKGDLKI
-864 GFSRDPGSLESLEIA
+864 GFGRNPGSLESLEIA

-899 DRTDRSFILARTV
+899 DRTDRSFVLARTV

-920 QIQNSIKYIGSE
+920 HIQESIKFVGSE
-932 YSTRDGEFTMI
+932 YGSRDGEFTMI

-950 MHGEVILFYEVPQAD
+950 MHGEVIVFYEVPRAD
-965 TLRVTLEFKPKYDM
+965 TLRVTLDFKPKYDM
-979 VRYGIRFPIVRNDC
+979 VRYGIRFPIVKDDC

-1031 PAENSSHTDTQI
+1031 PAENSSHTDTQV
-1043 VKITNGDGDAIEIRR
+1043 VKITNGDGDSIEIRR
-1058 IGNNPKFDFTVLPYT
+1058 IGYNPKFDFTVLPYT

-1082 EEQLMHNDFCEF
+1082 EEQLMNNDFCEF
-1094 FCDFASKEIE
+1094 FCDFAAKEIE
-1104 RTQDNITSQPV
+1104 RTKDNITSQPV

-1126 LKLVPRQGLVEET
+1126 IRLVPGQRVIGEA

>member
-1 MWTDSGRGVN
+1 
-11 VLDFTYSNDGFLPY
+11 
-25 DSFDY
+25 
-30 IFNERE
+30 

-42 VASPYLK
+42 VASPYMK
-49 PLSTWKFYLANGQ
+49 PLKTWKFYLANGQ
-62 TEIPFGVE
+62 SEVPFGVM

-77 DWPLVN
+77 DWALVN

-102 YPVRLAENAAR
+102 YPERLAQDVAR
-113 KEETISDKYILKSI
+113 KEESISDKYILKST
-127 GDEDD
+127 GCDDD

-151 LYLEAS
+151 LYLETS
-157 GISGSFK
+157 GICGSFK
-164 IFINDK
+164 VFVNDK
-170 FLCNSHALFTRKR
+170 LLSNSHAIFTRKR
-183 ILISGLVKAGV
+183 LLISGLVKAGV
-194 NQITIMVNRY
+194 NQITIIVNRY

-235 LELSNLHIKL
+235 LELSNLHIQL

-257 KMDALAVRET
+257 KMDALATRSS

-280 DFSMR
+280 DFAMR

-319 QSKPVVGVV
+319 QSEPVVGVV

-333 TRDST
+333 TRAST
-338 DFIALDVAQWSD
+338 DFVALDVAQWSD

-368 VICAKKKR
+368 AICAKKKR

-386 DKLNVNDRRVNL
+386 DKLNINDRRVNL
-398 MLVKYYEFDPQGGI
+398 NLVKYYEFDPQNGI
-412 AVPQDRMRQDIILMK
+412 AVSLDRMRQDIILMK

-454 YVIATAADFYMRD
+454 YVIATSSVAYMRD
-467 YVEACMNHPSVVMW
+467 YVEAAMNHPSVVMW
-481 GFQKYNFNPETARR
+481 GFQKYNFDYELANR
-495 VKNECM
+495 VKHECIR
-501 LIDDTRPWYCEV
+501 IDDTRRWYCEAKIADASNKKAKP
-513 LGPVISKGKKV
+513 LERIS
-524 RSQGKITDMKP
+524 DMKP
-535 MPSDAGAVFGP
+535 LPSEAGAVFGP
-546 WEDLCLDRKKIFSL
+546 WEDLCLDRKKIFDL

-577 TDDDTLYKWIHHADL
+577 TDDETPYKWIHHADL

-621 KKQCQTIAIFAS
+621 KKQCQSIVIFSA

-638 NLTMRNSNQFG
+638 TLTMRNSNQFG
-649 YTEELDLEWKVL
+649 YTSELDLEWKIL

-685 RFPFS
+685 KFPFA
-690 TEVFTTPGWAQGKAE
+690 TDIFTTPGWAQGKAE

-727 NDTYYAKAGYEVAF
+727 KDTYYAKAGYEVAF

-751 SPVGKIDTSK
+751 SPVGDVPSDSLGLGNGEKPEAEAPMQ
-761 SGLGSGEKPKVDET
+761 LGSGMKEP
-775 RQLGAGNVPDTGI
+775 GNAIMDTGI
-788 DSDVALPGSLEDQA
+788 DSDQA
-802 LLTEDDGGRVER
+802 LLTENDDGRVER
-814 IENGDQLAK
+814 MS
-823 LGDNIIDA
+823 DNSGLTGYNDSF
-831 DAPVEETIS
+831 DDGSAPLDERIS
-840 SVITKNTVSTVSHG
+840 DVITHNAVFTVPHG
-854 LFVGKGNLRI
+854 LYVGKGDLKI
-864 GFSRDPGSLESLEIA
+864 GFSRNPGSLESLEIG

-888 APSFYRCPSNI
+888 VPSFYRCPSNI

-920 QIQNSIKYIGSE
+920 HIQESIKYIGSE
-932 YSTRDGEFTMI
+932 YGSRDGEFTMI

-950 MHGEVILFYEVPQAD
+950 MHGEVIVFYEVPKAD
-965 TLRVTLEFKPKYDM
+965 TVRITLEFKPKYDM
-979 VRYGIRFPIVRNDC
+979 VRYGIRFPIVKDDC

-1031 PAENSSHTDTQI
+1031 PAENSSHTDTQV
-1043 VKITNGDGDAIEIRR
+1043 VKLTNGDGDSIEIRR
-1058 IGNNPKFDFTVLPYT
+1058 IGYNPKFDFTVLPYT

-1082 EEQLMHNDFCEF
+1082 EEQLMNNDFCEF

-1104 RTQDNITSQPV
+1104 RTKDNITSQPV
-1115 KKDVKYRETFE
+1115 KKDVKYKETFE
-1126 LKLVPRQGLVEET
+1126 IRLVPGQNYVGEA

>member
-1 MWTDSGRGVN
+1 ME
-11 VLDFTYSNDGFLPY
+11 FTYSNDGFLPY

-42 VASPYLK
+42 VASPYMK
-49 PLSTWKFYLANGQ
+49 PLATWKFYLANGEN
-62 TEIPFGVE
+62 EIPFGV
-70 NTSFDDS
+70 TSPSFDDS

-102 YPVRLAENAAR
+102 YPIRLAEAAAR
-113 KEETISDKYILKSI
+113 KEETISDKYVMKSQ
-127 GDEDD
+127 GSEDD

-137 RTTVVFKPEDIDRA
+137 KTTVVFTPQDIERA

-164 IFINDK
+164 VYINDK
-170 FLCNSHALFTRKR
+170 LLCNSHALFTRKR
-183 ILISGLVKAGV
+183 LLISGLVNTGV
-194 NQITIMVNRY
+194 NYITIIVNRY

-215 MMNFG
+215 MMNYG
-220 FSGIFRPIMIVEDSL
+220 FAGIFRPIMIVEDSL

-257 KMDALAVRET
+257 KMDTLAVREN

-280 DFSMR
+280 DFAMR

-319 QSKPVVGVV
+319 QSEPVVGVV

-333 TRDST
+333 TREST

-448 CDQYGM
+448 CDQYGI
-454 YVIATAADFYMRD
+454 YVIATAADFYLRD
-467 YVEACMNHPSVVMW
+467 YVESCMNHPSIVIW
-481 GFQKYNFNPETARR
+481 GVQRYNFNPETALR
-495 VKNECM
+495 VKHECL

-513 LGPVISKGKKV
+513 TRPVNASGKKV
-524 RSQGKITDMKP
+524 RTQGKISDMKP
-535 MPSDAGAVFGP
+535 LPSDAGAVFGP
-546 WEDLCLDRKKIFSL
+546 WEDLCLDRKKIFDL

-633 AGDPA
+633 VDDPA

-649 YTEELDLEWKVL
+649 YTEELDLEWKIL
-661 LGGRA
+661 LGGRT

-671 GVIPEIEPFGSRTL
+671 GIIPEIEPFGSRTL

-690 TEVFTTPGWAQGKAE
+690 TDIFTTPGWAQGKAE

-727 NDTYYAKAGYEVAF
+727 KDTYYAKAGYEVAF
-741 YQDVLTDNIA
+741 YQDVLTDTIA
-751 SPVGKIDTSK
+751 SPVGDVTETAT
-761 SGLGSGEKPKVDET
+761 GLGSGAVPET
-775 RQLGAGNVPDTGI
+775 NTARALGSGKSPVPADGIDTGV
-788 DSDVALPGSLEDQA
+788 DSMPSIIEDQS
-802 LLTEDDGGRVER
+802 LLTEEDSGRVER
-814 IENGDQLAK
+814 IE
-823 LGDNIIDA
+823 DNSEIANVTEEYSDGS
-831 DAPVEETIS
+831 APVEEAIS
-840 SVITKNTVSTVSHG
+840 SVITHNTVSTIPHG
-854 LFVGKGNLRI
+854 LYVGKGNLRI

-879 GYNFLKGPL
+879 GYNFLKGPM

-899 DRTDRSFILARTV
+899 DRTDRSFLLARTV

-920 QIQNSIKYIGSE
+920 QIQNSIKFVGSE
-932 YSTRDGEFTMI
+932 YSSRDEEFTMI

-950 MHGEVILFYEVPQAD
+950 MHGEVLMFYEVPRAD
-965 TLRVTLEFKPKYDM
+965 ILRVTLEFKPKYDM
-979 VRYGIRFPIVRNDC
+979 VRYGIRFPIVRDDC

-1058 IGNNPKFDFTVLPYT
+1058 LGANPKFDFTVLPYT

-1104 RTQDNITSQPV
+1104 RTQNNISTQPV

-1126 LKLVPRQGLVEET
+1126 LRLVPRQGFIEET

>member
-1 MWTDSGRGVN
+1 
-11 VLDFTYSNDGFLPY
+11 
-25 DSFDY
+25 
-30 IFNERE
+30 
-36 MPEFGK
+36 MPEFGN
-42 VASPYLK
+42 VATPYMK
-49 PLSTWKFYLANGQ
+49 PLTTWRFYLANGQ
-62 TEIPFGVE
+62 TEVPFGVM

-77 DWPLVN
+77 EWPLVN

-113 KEETISDKYILKSI
+113 KEETISDKYILKST
-127 GDEDD
+127 GDDDD
-132 EVGIY
+132 EIGIY
-137 RTTVVFKPEDIDRA
+137 RTTVVFTPADIERA
-151 LYLEAS
+151 LYLETS
-157 GISGSFK
+157 GICGSFK
-164 IFINDK
+164 VFINDK
-170 FLCNSHALFTRKR
+170 LLCNSHALYTRKR
-183 ILISGLVKAGV
+183 LLISGLVRAGV
-194 NQITIMVNRY
+194 NHITIIVNRY
-204 DRDDDGHIILD
+204 DRDDSGHIILD
-215 MMNFG
+215 AMNFG
-220 FSGIFRPIMIVEDSL
+220 FAGIFRPIMIVMDSL

-257 KMDALAVRET
+257 KMDTLAVRET

-301 EARAE
+301 EARAT

-319 QSKPVVGVV
+319 QSEPVVGVV

-333 TRDST
+333 TRAST

-358 VFEVMDSEGK
+358 FFEVMDSEGK
-368 VICAKKKR
+368 VICTKKKR

-481 GFQKYNFNPETARR
+481 GFQKYNFDHETAQR
-495 VKNECM
+495 VKHECL

-513 LGPVISKGKKV
+513 LRSEASNGKKA
-524 RSQGKITDMKP
+524 RPQGKISDMRP

-546 WEDLCLDRKKIFSL
+546 WEDLCLDRKKIFGL

-598 ENSCIGQGIVDAER
+598 ANSCIGQGIVDAER

-621 KKQCQTIAIFAS
+621 KKQCQTIAIFAT

-649 YTEELDLEWKVL
+649 YTEELDLEWKIL
-661 LGGRA
+661 LGGRT

-690 TEVFTTPGWAQGKAE
+690 TEFFTTPGWAQGKAE

-716 ELVFDITLKLH
+716 ELVFDISLKLH
-727 NDTYYAKAGYEVAF
+727 KDTYYAKAGYEVAF

-751 SPVGKIDTSK
+751 SPVGKVTASS
-761 SGLGSGEKPKVDET
+761 SGLGDGSKPQENAA
-775 RQLGAGNVPDTGI
+775 RQLGSGKTYSSEVPALDDG
-788 DSDVALPGSLEDQA
+788 SDLPGIIEDQS
-802 LLTEDDGGRVER
+802 LLTEDDSGRVER
-814 IENGDQLAK
+814 INDSSAIAGLTEVYSDGA
-823 LGDNIIDA
+823 
-831 DAPVEETIS
+831 APVEEKIVD
-840 SVITKNTVSTVSHG
+840 VITANTVSTVPHG
-854 LFVGKGNLRI
+854 LYVGKGNLRI
-864 GFSRDPGSLESLEIA
+864 GFSRDPGSLESLEIS
-879 GYNFLKGPL
+879 GFNFLKGPL

-899 DRTDRSFILARTV
+899 DRTDRSFILAKTV

-920 QIQNSIKYIGSE
+920 HIQESIRFAGSE
-932 YSTRDGEFTMI
+932 YSSRDGEFTMI

-950 MHGEVILFYEVPQAD
+950 MHGEVLLFYEVPQAD
-965 TLRVTLEFKPKYDM
+965 TIRVTLDFKPKYDM
-979 VRYGIRFPIVRNDC
+979 VRYGIRFPIVRDDC

-1043 VKITNGDGDAIEIRR
+1043 VKITNGDGDSIEIRR
-1058 IGNNPKFDFTVLPYT
+1058 IGYNPKFDFTVLPYT

-1082 EEQLMHNDFCEF
+1082 EEQLMNNDFCEF

-1104 RTQDNITSQPV
+1104 RTKDNISTQPV
-1115 KKDVKYRETFE
+1115 KKDVRYRETFE
-1126 LKLVPRQGLVEET
+1126 LRLVPKDGIIGET

>member
-1 MWTDSGRGVN
+1 
-11 VLDFTYSNDGFLPY
+11 
-25 DSFDY
+25 
-30 IFNERE
+30 

-42 VASPYLK
+42 VASPYMK
-49 PLSTWKFYLANGQ
+49 PLKTWKFYLANGQ
-62 TEIPFGVE
+62 SEVPFGVM
-70 NTSFDDS
+70 NSSFDDS
-77 DWPLVN
+77 DWPLIN

-102 YPVRLAENAAR
+102 YPERVAQDVAR
-113 KEETISDKYILKSI
+113 KEETISDKYVLKSV
-127 GDEDD
+127 GYDDD

-151 LYLEAS
+151 LYLETS
-157 GISGSFK
+157 GICGSFK
-164 IFINDK
+164 VFVNDK
-170 FLCNSHALFTRKR
+170 LLCSSHAVFTRKR
-183 ILISGLVKAGV
+183 LLISGLVRAGV
-194 NQITIMVNRY
+194 NQITIIVNRY

-220 FSGIFRPIMIVEDSL
+220 FSGLFRPIMIVEDSL
-235 LELSNLHIKL
+235 LELSNLHIQL

-257 KMDALAVRET
+257 KMDALATRSS

-280 DFSMR
+280 DFGLR

-319 QSKPVVGVV
+319 QSEPVVGVV

-333 TRDST
+333 TRANT
-338 DFIALDVAQWSD
+338 DFVALNVAQWSD

-386 DKLNVNDRRVNL
+386 DKLNINDRRVNL
-398 MLVKYYEFDPQGGI
+398 NLVKYYEFDPQNGI
-412 AVPQDRMRQDIILMK
+412 AVSLDRMRQDIILMK

-433 VIADGMPLSDEFLNL
+433 VIADGMPLSDDFLNL

-454 YVIATAADFYMRD
+454 YVIATSSVLYMRD
-467 YVEACMNHPSVVMW
+467 YVESAMNHPSVVMW
-481 GFQKYNFNPETARR
+481 GFQKYNFNYELAHRIKR
-495 VKNECM
+495 ECTM
-501 LIDDTRPWYCEV
+501 IDDTRRWYCEAQIASAANKKAKP
-513 LGPVISKGKKV
+513 LERIS
-524 RSQGKITDMKP
+524 DMKP
-535 MPSDAGAVFGP
+535 LPSEAGAVFGP
-546 WEDLCLDRKKIFSL
+546 WEDLCLDRKKIFDL

-577 TDDDTLYKWIHHADL
+577 TDDETPYKWIHHADL

-621 KKQCQTIAIFAS
+621 KKQCQSVVIFAA

-638 NLTMRNSNQFG
+638 TLTMRNSNQFG
-649 YTEELDLEWKVL
+649 YTPELDLEWKIL

-685 RFPFS
+685 KFPFA
-690 TEVFTTPGWAQGKAE
+690 TDVFTTPGWAQGKAE
-705 FIEMYMNALSK
+705 FVEMYMNALSK

-727 NDTYYAKAGYEVAF
+727 KDTYYAKAGYEVAF

-751 SPVGKIDTSK
+751 SPVGDMPSDSLGLGDGEKPEAK
-761 SGLGSGEKPKVDET
+761 APMQLGSGMKDPENT
-775 RQLGAGNVPDTGI
+775 LMDTGV
-788 DSDVALPGSLEDQA
+788 DSDQA
-802 LLTEDDGGRVER
+802 LLTEDDNGRVER
-814 IENGDQLAK
+814 MSSNSGLA
-823 LGDNIIDA
+823 GYDEHFDEGS
-831 DAPVEETIS
+831 APLDEKITD
-840 SVITKNTVSTVSHG
+840 VITHNAVYTVPHG
-854 LFVGKGNLRI
+854 LYVGKGDLKI
-864 GFSRDPGSLESLEIA
+864 GFGRNPGSLESLEIA

-888 APSFYRCPSNI
+888 VPSFYRCPSNI

-920 QIQNSIKYIGSE
+920 HIQESIKYIGSE
-932 YSTRDGEFTMI
+932 YGSRDGEFTMI

-950 MHGEVILFYEVPQAD
+950 MHGEVILFYEVPRAD
-965 TLRVTLEFKPKYDM
+965 TVRVTLEFKPKYDM
-979 VRYGIRFPIVRNDC
+979 VRYGIRFPIVRDDC

-1031 PAENSSHTDTQI
+1031 PAENSSHTDTQV
-1043 VKITNGDGDAIEIRR
+1043 VKLTNGDGDSIEIRR
-1058 IGNNPKFDFTVLPYT
+1058 IGYNPKFDFTVLPYT

-1082 EEQLMHNDFCEF
+1082 EEQLMNNDFCEF

-1104 RTQDNITSQPV
+1104 RTKDNITSQPV
-1115 KKDVKYRETFE
+1115 KKDVKYKETFE
-1126 LKLVPRQGLVEET
+1126 IRLVPGANYVGEA

>member
-1 MWTDSGRGVN
+1 ME
-11 VLDFTYSNDGFLPY
+11 FTYSNDGFLPY

-30 IFNERE
+30 IFSERE

-42 VASPYLK
+42 VVSPYVKTLN
-49 PLSTWKFYLANGQ
+49 TWKFYLANGQ
-62 TEIPFGVE
+62 AEVPFGVM
-70 NTSFDDS
+70 NTSYDDS
-77 DWPLVN
+77 EWPLVN

-102 YPVRLAENAAR
+102 YPLRLAENASR
-113 KEETISDKYILKSI
+113 KEETISDKYVLKSV
-127 GDEDD
+127 GDDDD
-132 EVGIY
+132 EVGIF
-137 RTTVVFKPEDIDRA
+137 RTTVVFKPEEIERA

-157 GISGSFK
+157 GICGSFK
-164 IFINDK
+164 VFINDK
-170 FLCNSHALFTRKR
+170 LLCNSHALFTRKR
-183 ILISGLVKAGV
+183 LLISGLVNAGV
-194 NQITIMVNRY
+194 NQITIIVNRY
-204 DRDDDGHIILD
+204 DRDDNGHIILD
-215 MMNFG
+215 MMNYG
-220 FSGIFRPIMIVEDSL
+220 FAGIFRPIMIVEDSL

-257 KMDALAVRET
+257 KMDALAVRDS

-280 DFSMR
+280 DFAMR

-319 QSKPVVGVV
+319 QSEPVVGVV

-333 TRDST
+333 TRAST
-338 DFIALDVAQWSD
+338 DFVALDVAQWSD

-454 YVIATAADFYMRD
+454 YVIATSADFYMRD
-467 YVEACMNHPSVVMW
+467 YVESCMNHPSVVMW
-481 GFQKYNFNPETARR
+481 GIQKYNFNPEVAQR
-495 VKNECM
+495 VKHECT

-513 LGPVISKGKKV
+513 TRLVTAKGKKARV
-524 RSQGKITDMKP
+524 QGKISDMKP

-546 WEDLCLDRKKIFSL
+546 WEDLCLDRKKIFGL

-621 KKQCQTIAIFAS
+621 KKQCQTIAIFS
-633 AGDPA
+633 NAGDPA

-649 YTEELDLEWKVL
+649 YTEELDLEWKIL

-671 GVIPEIEPFGSRTL
+671 GIVPEIEPFGSRTL
-685 RFPFS
+685 KFPFA

-727 NDTYYAKAGYEVAF
+727 KDTYYAQAGYEVAF
-741 YQDVLTDNIA
+741 YQDVLTDTIA
-751 SPVGKIDTSK
+751 SPVGDITEPAA
-761 SGLGSGEKPKVDET
+761 GLGSGNKPEAAVA
-775 RQLGAGNVPDTGI
+775 QLGSGKVPVTDTTGLDTGV
-788 DSDVALPGSLEDQA
+788 DSDLGLPIEDQS
-802 LLTEDDGGRVER
+802 LLTEEDSGRVER
-814 IENGDQLAK
+814 ISDPSSLVESDEMLTG
-823 LGDNIIDA
+823 G
-831 DAPVEETIS
+831 DAPVEEKLTD
-840 SVITKNTVSTVSHG
+840 VITHNTVTTVPHG
-854 LFVGKGNLRI
+854 LYVGKGNLRI
-864 GFSRDPGSLESLEIA
+864 GFSREPGSLESLEIA

-920 QIQNSIKYIGSE
+920 QIQNSIKFVGSE
-932 YSTRDGEFTMI
+932 YGSRDGEFTMI

-950 MHGEVILFYEVPQAD
+950 MSGEVILFYEVPQAD
-965 TLRVTLEFKPKYDM
+965 TIRVTLEFKPKYDM
-979 VRYGIRFPIVRNDC
+979 VRYGIRFPIVRDDC

-1043 VKITNGDGDAIEIRR
+1043 VKITNGDGDSVEIRR
-1058 IGNNPKFDFTVLPYT
+1058 VGSNPKFDFTVLPYT

-1082 EEQLMHNDFCEF
+1082 EEQLMNNDFCEF
-1094 FCDFASKEIE
+1094 FCDFAAKEIE
-1104 RTQDNITSQPV
+1104 RTKDNLTTQPV

-1126 LKLVPRQGLVEET
+1126 LRLVPRQGFIEET

>member
-1 MWTDSGRGVN
+1 ME
-11 VLDFTYSNDGFLPY
+11 FTYSNDGFLPY
-25 DSFDY
+25 SSFDY
-30 IFNERE
+30 IFGERE

-42 VASPYLK
+42 VASPYMK
-49 PLSTWKFYLANGQ
+49 PLKTWKFYLANGQ
-62 TEIPFGVE
+62 SEVPFGVM

-77 DWPLVN
+77 DWALVN

-102 YPVRLAENAAR
+102 YPERLAQDVAR
-113 KEETISDKYILKSI
+113 KEESISDKYILKSA
-127 GDEDD
+127 GYDDD

-151 LYLEAS
+151 LYLETS
-157 GISGSFK
+157 GICGSFK
-164 IFINDK
+164 VFVNDK
-170 FLCNSHALFTRKR
+170 LLCSSHAVFTRKR
-183 ILISGLVKAGV
+183 LLISGLVRAGV
-194 NQITIMVNRY
+194 NQITIIVNRY

-235 LELSNLHIKL
+235 LELSNLHIQL

-257 KMDALAVRET
+257 KIDALATRSS

-280 DFSMR
+280 DFAMR

-319 QSKPVVGVV
+319 QSEPVVGVV

-333 TRDST
+333 TRAST
-338 DFIALDVAQWSD
+338 DFVALDVAQWSD

-386 DKLNVNDRRVNL
+386 DKLNINDRRVNL
-398 MLVKYYEFDPQGGI
+398 NLVKYYEFDPQNGI
-412 AVPQDRMRQDIILMK
+412 AVSLDRMRQDIILMK

-454 YVIATAADFYMRD
+454 YVIATSSVLYMRD
-467 YVEACMNHPSVVMW
+467 YVESAMNHPSVVMW
-481 GFQKYNFNPETARR
+481 GFQKYNFNYELAHRI
-495 VKNECM
+495 KHECIR
-501 LIDDTRPWYCEV
+501 IDDTRRWYCEAQ
-513 LGPVISKGKKV
+513 IASAAGKKAKAPE
-524 RSQGKITDMKP
+524 RISDMKP
-535 MPSDAGAVFGP
+535 LPSEAGAVFGP
-546 WEDLCLDRKKIFSL
+546 WEDLCLDRKKIFAL

-577 TDDDTLYKWIHHADL
+577 TDDETPYKWIHHADL

-621 KKQCQTIAIFAS
+621 KKQCQSIVIFSA

-638 NLTMRNSNQFG
+638 SLTMRNSNQFG
-649 YTEELDLEWKVL
+649 YTPELDLEWKIL

-685 RFPFS
+685 KFPFA
-690 TEVFTTPGWAQGKAE
+690 TEIFTTPGWAQGKAE

-727 NDTYYAKAGYEVAF
+727 KDTYYAKAGYEVAF
-741 YQDVLTDNIA
+741 YQDVLTDSIA
-751 SPVGKIDTSK
+751 SPVGDMPDESL
-761 SGLGSGEKPKVDET
+761 GLGSGEKPEAQAPM
-775 RQLGAGNVPDTGI
+775 QLGSGRREPANELMDTGV
-788 DSDVALPGSLEDQA
+788 DSDQA
-802 LLTEDDGGRVER
+802 LLTEDDNGRVER
-814 IENGDQLAK
+814 MSDNSGLAG
-823 LGDNIIDA
+823 LNDSFDDGS
-831 DAPVEETIS
+831 APLDERIS
-840 SVITKNTVSTVSHG
+840 DVITHNAVYTVPHG
-854 LFVGKGNLRI
+854 LYVGKGDLKI
-864 GFSRDPGSLESLEIA
+864 GFGRNPGSLESLEIA

-888 APSFYRCPSNI
+888 VPSFYRCPSNI

-920 QIQNSIKYIGSE
+920 HIQESIRYIGSE
-932 YSTRDGEFTMI
+932 YGSRDGEFTMI

-950 MHGEVILFYEVPQAD
+950 MHGEVIVFYEVPRAD
-965 TLRVTLEFKPKYDM
+965 TVRITLEFKPKYDM

-1031 PAENSSHTDTQI
+1031 PAENSSHTDTQV
-1043 VKITNGDGDAIEIRR
+1043 VKLTNGDGDSIEIRR
-1058 IGNNPKFDFTVLPYT
+1058 IGYNPKFDFTVLPYT

-1082 EEQLMHNDFCEF
+1082 EEQLMNNDFCEF

-1104 RTQDNITSQPV
+1104 RTKDNITSQPV
-1115 KKDVKYRETFE
+1115 KKDVKYKETFE
-1126 LKLVPRQGLVEET
+1126 IRLVPGENYVGEA

>member
-1 MWTDSGRGVN
+1 
-11 VLDFTYSNDGFLPY
+11 
-25 DSFDY
+25 
-30 IFNERE
+30 

-42 VASPYLK
+42 VASPYMK
-49 PLSTWKFYLANGQ
+49 PLKTWKFYLANGQ
-62 TEIPFGVE
+62 SEVPFGVM
-70 NTSFDDS
+70 NSSFDDS
-77 DWPLVN
+77 DWPLIN

-102 YPVRLAENAAR
+102 YPERVAQDVAR
-113 KEETISDKYILKSI
+113 KEETISDKYVLKSV
-127 GDEDD
+127 GYDDD

-151 LYLEAS
+151 LYLETS
-157 GISGSFK
+157 GICGSFK
-164 IFINDK
+164 VFVNDK
-170 FLCNSHALFTRKR
+170 LLCSSHAVFTRKR
-183 ILISGLVKAGV
+183 LLISGLVRAGV
-194 NQITIMVNRY
+194 NQITIIVNRY

-220 FSGIFRPIMIVEDSL
+220 FSGLFRPIMIVEDSL
-235 LELSNLHIKL
+235 LELSNLHIQL

-257 KMDALAVRET
+257 KMDALATRSS

-280 DFSMR
+280 DFGLR

-306 YDPYKLPFVNIKG
+306 YDSYKLPFVNIKG
-319 QSKPVVGVV
+319 QSEPVVGVV

-333 TRDST
+333 TRANT
-338 DFIALDVAQWSD
+338 DFVALDVAQWSD

-386 DKLNVNDRRVNL
+386 DKLNINDRRVNL
-398 MLVKYYEFDPQGGI
+398 NLVKYYEFDPQNGI
-412 AVPQDRMRQDIILMK
+412 AVSLDRMRQDIILMK

-433 VIADGMPLSDEFLNL
+433 VIADGMPLSDDFLNL

-454 YVIATAADFYMRD
+454 YVIATSSVLYMRD
-467 YVEACMNHPSVVMW
+467 YVESAMNHPSVVMW
-481 GFQKYNFNPETARR
+481 GFQKYNFNYELAHRIKR
-495 VKNECM
+495 ECTM
-501 LIDDTRPWYCEV
+501 IDDTRRWYCEAQIASAANKKAKP
-513 LGPVISKGKKV
+513 LERIS
-524 RSQGKITDMKP
+524 DMKP
-535 MPSDAGAVFGP
+535 LPSEAGAVFGP
-546 WEDLCLDRKKIFSL
+546 WEDLCLDRKKIFDL
-560 NRTGRN
+560 NRTGRS

-577 TDDDTLYKWIHHADL
+577 TDDETPYKWIHHADL

-621 KKQCQTIAIFAS
+621 KKQCQSVVIFAA

-638 NLTMRNSNQFG
+638 TLTMRNSNQFG
-649 YTEELDLEWKVL
+649 YTPELDLEWKIL

-685 RFPFS
+685 KFPFA
-690 TEVFTTPGWAQGKAE
+690 TDVFTTPGWAQGKAE
-705 FIEMYMNALSK
+705 FVEMYMNALSK

-727 NDTYYAKAGYEVAF
+727 KDTYYAKAGYEVAF

-751 SPVGKIDTSK
+751 SPVGDMPSDSLGLGDGEKPEAK
-761 SGLGSGEKPKVDET
+761 APMQLGSGMKDPENT
-775 RQLGAGNVPDTGI
+775 LMDTGV
-788 DSDVALPGSLEDQA
+788 DSDQA
-802 LLTEDDGGRVER
+802 LLTEDDNGRVER
-814 IENGDQLAK
+814 MSESSGLASYEE
-823 LGDNIIDA
+823 GFDDGS
-831 DAPVEETIS
+831 APLDEKITD
-840 SVITKNTVSTVSHG
+840 VITHNAVYTVPHG
-854 LFVGKGNLRI
+854 LYVGKGDLKI
-864 GFSRDPGSLESLEIA
+864 GFGRNPGSLESLEIA

-888 APSFYRCPSNI
+888 VPSFYRCPSNI

-920 QIQNSIKYIGSE
+920 HIQESIKYIGSE
-932 YSTRDGEFTMI
+932 YGSRDGEFTMI

-950 MHGEVILFYEVPQAD
+950 MHGEVILFYEVPRAD
-965 TLRVTLEFKPKYDM
+965 TVRVTLEFKPKYDM
-979 VRYGIRFPIVRNDC
+979 VRYGIRFPIVRDDC

-1031 PAENSSHTDTQI
+1031 PAENSSHTDTQV
-1043 VKITNGDGDAIEIRR
+1043 VKLTNGDGDSIEIRR
-1058 IGNNPKFDFTVLPYT
+1058 IGYNPKFDFTVLPYT

-1082 EEQLMHNDFCEF
+1082 EEQLMNNDFCEF

-1104 RTQDNITSQPV
+1104 RTKDNITSQPV
-1115 KKDVKYRETFE
+1115 KKDVKYKETFE
-1126 LKLVPRQGLVEET
+1126 IRLVPGANYVGEA

>member
-1 MWTDSGRGVN
+1 
-11 VLDFTYSNDGFLPY
+11 
-25 DSFDY
+25 
-30 IFNERE
+30 

-42 VASPYLK
+42 VASPYMK
-49 PLSTWKFYLANGQ
+49 PLKTWKFYLANGQ
-62 TEIPFGVE
+62 SEVPFGVM
-70 NTSFDDS
+70 NSSFDDS
-77 DWPLVN
+77 DWPLIN

-102 YPVRLAENAAR
+102 YPERVAQDVAR
-113 KEETISDKYILKSI
+113 KEETISDKYVLKSV
-127 GDEDD
+127 GYDDD

-151 LYLEAS
+151 LYLETS
-157 GISGSFK
+157 GICGSFK
-164 IFINDK
+164 VFVNDK
-170 FLCNSHALFTRKR
+170 LLCSSHAVFTRKR
-183 ILISGLVKAGV
+183 LLISGLVRAGV
-194 NQITIMVNRY
+194 NQITIIVNRY

-220 FSGIFRPIMIVEDSL
+220 FSGLFRPIMIVEDSL
-235 LELSNLHIKL
+235 LELSNLHIQL

-257 KMDALAVRET
+257 KMDALATRSS

-280 DFSMR
+280 DFGLR

-319 QSKPVVGVV
+319 QSEPVVGVV

-333 TRDST
+333 TRANT
-338 DFIALDVAQWSD
+338 DFVALDVAQWSD

-386 DKLNVNDRRVNL
+386 DKLNINDRRVNL
-398 MLVKYYEFDPQGGI
+398 NLVKYYEFDPQNGI
-412 AVPQDRMRQDIILMK
+412 AVSLDRMRQDIILMK

-433 VIADGMPLSDEFLNL
+433 VIADGMPLSDDFLNL

-454 YVIATAADFYMRD
+454 YVIATSSVLYMRD
-467 YVEACMNHPSVVMW
+467 YVESAMNHPSVVMW
-481 GFQKYNFNPETARR
+481 GFQKYNFNYELAHRIKR
-495 VKNECM
+495 ECTM
-501 LIDDTRPWYCEV
+501 IDDTRRWYCEAQIASAANKKAKP
-513 LGPVISKGKKV
+513 LERIS
-524 RSQGKITDMKP
+524 DMKP
-535 MPSDAGAVFGP
+535 LPSEAGAVFGP
-546 WEDLCLDRKKIFSL
+546 WEDLCLDRKKIFDL
-560 NRTGRN
+560 NRTGRS

-577 TDDDTLYKWIHHADL
+577 TDDETPYKWIHHADL

-621 KKQCQTIAIFAS
+621 KKQCQSVVIFAA

-638 NLTMRNSNQFG
+638 TLTMRNSNQFG
-649 YTEELDLEWKVL
+649 YTPELDLEWKIL

-685 RFPFS
+685 KFPFA
-690 TEVFTTPGWAQGKAE
+690 TDVFTTPGWAQGKAE
-705 FIEMYMNALSK
+705 FVEMYMNALSK

-727 NDTYYAKAGYEVAF
+727 KDTYYAKAGYEVAF

-751 SPVGKIDTSK
+751 SPVGDMPSDSLGLGDGEKPEAK
-761 SGLGSGEKPKVDET
+761 APMQLGSGMKDPENT
-775 RQLGAGNVPDTGI
+775 LMDTGV
-788 DSDVALPGSLEDQA
+788 DSDQA
-802 LLTEDDGGRVER
+802 LLTEDDNGRVER
-814 IENGDQLAK
+814 MSESSGLASYEE
-823 LGDNIIDA
+823 GFDDGS
-831 DAPVEETIS
+831 APLDEKITD
-840 SVITKNTVSTVSHG
+840 VITHNAVYTVPHG
-854 LFVGKGNLRI
+854 LYVGKGDLKI
-864 GFSRDPGSLESLEIA
+864 GFGRNPGSLESLEIA

-888 APSFYRCPSNI
+888 VPSFYRCPSNI

-920 QIQNSIKYIGSE
+920 HIQESIKYIGSE
-932 YSTRDGEFTMI
+932 YGSRDGEFTMI

-950 MHGEVILFYEVPQAD
+950 MHGEVILFYEVPRAD
-965 TLRVTLEFKPKYDM
+965 TVRVTLEFKPKYDM
-979 VRYGIRFPIVRNDC
+979 VRYGIRFPIVRDDC

-1031 PAENSSHTDTQI
+1031 PAENSSHTDTQV
-1043 VKITNGDGDAIEIRR
+1043 VKLTNGDGDSIEIRR
-1058 IGNNPKFDFTVLPYT
+1058 IGYNPKFDFTVLPYT

-1082 EEQLMHNDFCEF
+1082 EEQLMNNDFCEF

-1104 RTQDNITSQPV
+1104 RTKDNITSQPV
-1115 KKDVKYRETFE
+1115 KKDVKYKETFE
-1126 LKLVPRQGLVEET
+1126 IRLVPGANYVGEA

>member
-1 MWTDSGRGVN
+1 ME
-11 VLDFTYSNDGFLPY
+11 FTYSNDGFLPY
-25 DSFDY
+25 SSFDY
-30 IFNERE
+30 IFGERE

-42 VASPYLK
+42 VASPYMK
-49 PLSTWKFYLANGQ
+49 PLKTWKFYLANGQ
-62 TEIPFGVE
+62 SEVPFGVM
-70 NTSFDDS
+70 NSSFDDS
-77 DWPLVN
+77 DWPLIN

-102 YPVRLAENAAR
+102 YPERVAQDVAR
-113 KEETISDKYILKSI
+113 KEETISDKYVLKSV
-127 GDEDD
+127 GYDDD

-151 LYLEAS
+151 LYLETS
-157 GISGSFK
+157 GICGSFK
-164 IFINDK
+164 VFVNDK
-170 FLCNSHALFTRKR
+170 LLCSSHAVFTRKR
-183 ILISGLVKAGV
+183 LLISGLVRAGV
-194 NQITIMVNRY
+194 NQITIIVNRY

-220 FSGIFRPIMIVEDSL
+220 FSGLFRPIMIVEDSL
-235 LELSNLHIKL
+235 LELSNLHIQL

-257 KMDALAVRET
+257 KMDALATRSS

-280 DFSMR
+280 DFGLR

-319 QSKPVVGVV
+319 QSEPVVGVV

-333 TRDST
+333 TRANT
-338 DFIALDVAQWSD
+338 DFVALDVAQWSD

-386 DKLNVNDRRVNL
+386 DKLNINDRRVNL
-398 MLVKYYEFDPQGGI
+398 NLVKYYEFDPQNGI
-412 AVPQDRMRQDIILMK
+412 AVSLDRMRQDIILMK

-433 VIADGMPLSDEFLNL
+433 VIADGMPLSDDFLNL

-454 YVIATAADFYMRD
+454 YVIATSSVLYMRD
-467 YVEACMNHPSVVMW
+467 YVESAMNHPSVVMW
-481 GFQKYNFNPETARR
+481 GFQKYNFNYELAHRIKR
-495 VKNECM
+495 ECTM
-501 LIDDTRPWYCEV
+501 IDDTRRWYCEAQIASAANKKAKP
-513 LGPVISKGKKV
+513 LERIS
-524 RSQGKITDMKP
+524 DMKP
-535 MPSDAGAVFGP
+535 LPSEAGAVFGP
-546 WEDLCLDRKKIFSL
+546 WEDLCLDRKKIFDL

-577 TDDDTLYKWIHHADL
+577 TDDETPYKWIHHADL

-621 KKQCQTIAIFAS
+621 KKQCQSVVIFAA

-638 NLTMRNSNQFG
+638 TLTMRNSNQFG
-649 YTEELDLEWKVL
+649 YTSELDLEWKIL

-685 RFPFS
+685 KFPFA
-690 TEVFTTPGWAQGKAE
+690 TDVFTTPGWAQGKAE
-705 FIEMYMNALSK
+705 FVEMYMNALSK

-727 NDTYYAKAGYEVAF
+727 KDTYYAKAGYEVAF

-751 SPVGKIDTSK
+751 SPVGDMPSDSLGLGDGEKPEAK
-761 SGLGSGEKPKVDET
+761 APMQLGSGMKDPENT
-775 RQLGAGNVPDTGI
+775 LMDTGV
-788 DSDVALPGSLEDQA
+788 DSDQA
-802 LLTEDDGGRVER
+802 LLTEDDNGRVER
-814 IENGDQLAK
+814 MSSNSGLA
-823 LGDNIIDA
+823 GYEEGFDDGS
-831 DAPVEETIS
+831 APLDEKITD
-840 SVITKNTVSTVSHG
+840 VITHNAVYTVPHG
-854 LFVGKGNLRI
+854 LYVGKGDLKI
-864 GFSRDPGSLESLEIA
+864 GFGRNPGSLESLEIA

-888 APSFYRCPSNI
+888 VPSFYRCPSNI

-920 QIQNSIKYIGSE
+920 HIQESIKYIGSE
-932 YSTRDGEFTMI
+932 YGSRDGEFTMI

-950 MHGEVILFYEVPQAD
+950 MHGEVILFYEVPRAD
-965 TLRVTLEFKPKYDM
+965 TVRVTLEFKPKYDM
-979 VRYGIRFPIVRNDC
+979 VRYGIRFPIVRDDC

-1031 PAENSSHTDTQI
+1031 PAENSSHTDTQV
-1043 VKITNGDGDAIEIRR
+1043 VKLTNGDGDSIEIRR
-1058 IGNNPKFDFTVLPYT
+1058 IGYNPKFDFTVLPYT

-1082 EEQLMHNDFCEF
+1082 EEQLMNNDFC
-1094 FCDFASKEIE
+1094 
-1104 RTQDNITSQPV
+1104 
-1115 KKDVKYRETFE
+1115 KDVKYKETFE
-1126 LKLVPRQGLVEET
+1126 IRLVPGANYVGEA

>member
-1 MWTDSGRGVN
+1 
-11 VLDFTYSNDGFLPY
+11 
-25 DSFDY
+25 
-30 IFNERE
+30 

-42 VASPYLK
+42 VASPYMK
-49 PLSTWKFYLANGQ
+49 PLKTWKFYLANGQ
-62 TEIPFGVE
+62 SEVPFGVM
-70 NTSFDDS
+70 NSSFDDS
-77 DWPLVN
+77 DWPLIN

-102 YPVRLAENAAR
+102 YPERVAQDVAR
-113 KEETISDKYILKSI
+113 KEETISDKYVLKSV
-127 GDEDD
+127 GYDDD

-151 LYLEAS
+151 LYLETS
-157 GISGSFK
+157 GICGSFK
-164 IFINDK
+164 VFVNDK
-170 FLCNSHALFTRKR
+170 LLCSSHAVFTRKR
-183 ILISGLVKAGV
+183 LLISGLVRAGV
-194 NQITIMVNRY
+194 NQITIIVNRY

-220 FSGIFRPIMIVEDSL
+220 FSGLFRPIMIVEDSL
-235 LELSNLHIKL
+235 LELSNLHIQL

-257 KMDALAVRET
+257 KMDALATRSS

-280 DFSMR
+280 DFGLR

-306 YDPYKLPFVNIKG
+306 YDPYKLPFINIKG
-319 QSKPVVGVV
+319 QSEPVVGVV

-333 TRDST
+333 TRANT
-338 DFIALDVAQWSD
+338 DFVALDVAQWSD

-386 DKLNVNDRRVNL
+386 DKLNINDRRVNL
-398 MLVKYYEFDPQGGI
+398 NLVKYYEFDPQNGI
-412 AVPQDRMRQDIILMK
+412 AVSLDRMRQDIILMK

-433 VIADGMPLSDEFLNL
+433 VIADGMPLSDDFLNL

-454 YVIATAADFYMRD
+454 YVIATSSVLYMRD
-467 YVEACMNHPSVVMW
+467 YVESAMNHPSVVMW
-481 GFQKYNFNPETARR
+481 GFQKYNFNYELAHRIKR
-495 VKNECM
+495 ECTM
-501 LIDDTRPWYCEV
+501 IDDTRRWYCEAQIASAANKKAKP
-513 LGPVISKGKKV
+513 LERIS
-524 RSQGKITDMKP
+524 DMKP
-535 MPSDAGAVFGP
+535 LPSEAGAVFGP
-546 WEDLCLDRKKIFSL
+546 WEDLCLDRKKIFDL
-560 NRTGRN
+560 NRTGRS

-577 TDDDTLYKWIHHADL
+577 TDDETPYKWIHHADL

-621 KKQCQTIAIFAS
+621 KKQCQSVVIFAA

-638 NLTMRNSNQFG
+638 TLTMRNSNQFG
-649 YTEELDLEWKVL
+649 YTSELDLEWKIL

-685 RFPFS
+685 KFPFA
-690 TEVFTTPGWAQGKAE
+690 TDVFTTPGWAEGKAE
-705 FIEMYMNALSK
+705 FVEMYMNALSK

-727 NDTYYAKAGYEVAF
+727 KDTYYAKAGYEVAF

-751 SPVGKIDTSK
+751 SPVGDMPSDSLGLGDGEKPEAK
-761 SGLGSGEKPKVDET
+761 APMQLGSGMKDPENT
-775 RQLGAGNVPDTGI
+775 LMDTGV
-788 DSDVALPGSLEDQA
+788 DSDQA
-802 LLTEDDGGRVER
+802 LLTEDDNGRVER
-814 IENGDQLAK
+814 MSESSGLA
-823 LGDNIIDA
+823 GN
-831 DAPVEETIS
+831 EEGFDDGSVPLDEKITD
-840 SVITKNTVSTVSHG
+840 VITHNAVYTVPHG
-854 LFVGKGNLRI
+854 LYVGKGDLKI
-864 GFSRDPGSLESLEIA
+864 GFGRNPGSLESLEIA

-888 APSFYRCPSNI
+888 VPSFYRCPSNI

-920 QIQNSIKYIGSE
+920 HIQESIKYIGSE
-932 YSTRDGEFTMI
+932 YGSRDGEFTMI

-950 MHGEVILFYEVPQAD
+950 MHGEVILFYEVPRAD
-965 TLRVTLEFKPKYDM
+965 TVRVTLEFKPKYDM
-979 VRYGIRFPIVRNDC
+979 VRYGIRFPIVRDDC

-1031 PAENSSHTDTQI
+1031 PAENSSHTDTQV
-1043 VKITNGDGDAIEIRR
+1043 VKLTNGDGDSIEIRR
-1058 IGNNPKFDFTVLPYT
+1058 IGYNPKFDFTVLPYT

-1082 EEQLMHNDFCEF
+1082 EEQLMNNDFCEF

-1104 RTQDNITSQPV
+1104 RTKDNITSQPV
-1115 KKDVKYRETFE
+1115 KKDVKYKETFE
-1126 LKLVPRQGLVEET
+1126 IRLVPGANYVGEA

>member
-1 MWTDSGRGVN
+1 ME
-11 VLDFTYSNDGFLPY
+11 FTYSNDGFLPY
-25 DSFDY
+25 SSFDY
-30 IFNERE
+30 IFGERE

-42 VASPYLK
+42 VASPYMK
-49 PLSTWKFYLANGQ
+49 PLKTWKFYLANGQ
-62 TEIPFGVE
+62 SEVPFGVM

-77 DWPLVN
+77 DWALVN

-102 YPVRLAENAAR
+102 YPERLAQDVAR
-113 KEETISDKYILKSI
+113 KEESISDKYILKST
-127 GDEDD
+127 GCDDD

-151 LYLEAS
+151 LYLETS
-157 GISGSFK
+157 GICGSFK
-164 IFINDK
+164 VFVNDK
-170 FLCNSHALFTRKR
+170 LLSNSHAIFTRKR
-183 ILISGLVKAGV
+183 LLISGLVKAGV
-194 NQITIMVNRY
+194 NQITIIVNRY

-235 LELSNLHIKL
+235 LELSNLHIQL

-257 KMDALAVRET
+257 KMDALATRSS

-280 DFSMR
+280 DFAMR

-319 QSKPVVGVV
+319 QSEPVVGVV

-333 TRDST
+333 TRAST
-338 DFIALDVAQWSD
+338 DFVALDVAQWSD

-368 VICAKKKR
+368 AICAKKKR

-386 DKLNVNDRRVNL
+386 DKLNINDRRVNL
-398 MLVKYYEFDPQGGI
+398 NLVKYYEFDPQNGI
-412 AVPQDRMRQDIILMK
+412 AVSLDRMRQDIILMK

-454 YVIATAADFYMRD
+454 YVIATSSVAYMRD
-467 YVEACMNHPSVVMW
+467 YVEAAMNHPSVVMW
-481 GFQKYNFNPETARR
+481 GFQKYNFDYELANR
-495 VKNECM
+495 VKHECIR
-501 LIDDTRPWYCEV
+501 IDDTRRWYCEAKIADASNKKAKP
-513 LGPVISKGKKV
+513 LERIS
-524 RSQGKITDMKP
+524 DMKP
-535 MPSDAGAVFGP
+535 LPSEAGAVFGP
-546 WEDLCLDRKKIFSL
+546 WEDLCLDRKKIFDL

-577 TDDDTLYKWIHHADL
+577 TDDETPYKWIHHADL

-621 KKQCQTIAIFAS
+621 KKQCQSIVIFSA

-638 NLTMRNSNQFG
+638 TLTMRNSNQFG
-649 YTEELDLEWKVL
+649 YTSELDLEWKIL

-685 RFPFS
+685 KFPFA
-690 TEVFTTPGWAQGKAE
+690 TDIFTTPGWAQGKAE

-727 NDTYYAKAGYEVAF
+727 KDTYYAKAGYEVAF

-751 SPVGKIDTSK
+751 SPVGDVPSDSLGLGNGEKPEAEAPMQ
-761 SGLGSGEKPKVDET
+761 LGSGMKEP
-775 RQLGAGNVPDTGI
+775 GNAIMDTGI
-788 DSDVALPGSLEDQA
+788 DSDQA
-802 LLTEDDGGRVER
+802 LLTENDDGRVER
-814 IENGDQLAK
+814 MS
-823 LGDNIIDA
+823 DNSGLTGYNDSF
-831 DAPVEETIS
+831 DDGSAPLDERIS
-840 SVITKNTVSTVSHG
+840 DVITHNAVFTVPHG
-854 LFVGKGNLRI
+854 LYVGKGDLKI
-864 GFSRDPGSLESLEIA
+864 GFSRNPGSLESLEIG

-888 APSFYRCPSNI
+888 VPSFYRCPSNI

-920 QIQNSIKYIGSE
+920 HIQESIKYIGSE
-932 YSTRDGEFTMI
+932 YGSRDGEFTMI

-950 MHGEVILFYEVPQAD
+950 MHGEVIVFYEVPKAD
-965 TLRVTLEFKPKYDM
+965 TVRITLEFKPKYDM
-979 VRYGIRFPIVRNDC
+979 VRYGIRFPIVKDDC

-1031 PAENSSHTDTQI
+1031 PAENSSHTDTQV
-1043 VKITNGDGDAIEIRR
+1043 VKLTNGDGDSIEIRR
-1058 IGNNPKFDFTVLPYT
+1058 IGYNPKFDFTVLPYT

-1082 EEQLMHNDFCEF
+1082 EEQLMNNDFCEF

-1104 RTQDNITSQPV
+1104 RTKDNITSQPV
-1115 KKDVKYRETFE
+1115 KKDVKYKETFE
-1126 LKLVPRQGLVEET
+1126 IRLVPGQNYVGEA